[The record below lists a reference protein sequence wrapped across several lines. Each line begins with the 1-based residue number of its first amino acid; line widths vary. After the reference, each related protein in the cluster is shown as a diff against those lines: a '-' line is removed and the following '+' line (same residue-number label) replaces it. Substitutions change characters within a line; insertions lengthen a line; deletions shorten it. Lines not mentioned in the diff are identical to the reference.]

1 LLLAKSYIYATVADR
16 ILLSR
21 EAKVTTFTFP
31 EMGCGCCAGMPL
43 AESSATTYTSIGERR
58 IGHPDA
64 RLHINDS
71 KLGTAWAADVHVLTK
86 NVAGQAVREPA
97 GAEG

>member
-1 LLLAKSYIYATVADR
+1 
-16 ILLSR
+16 
-21 EAKVTTFTFP
+21 
-31 EMGCGCCAGMPL
+31 MGCGCCAGMPL
-43 AESSATTYTSIGERR
+43 AESSATTYTSIGDRRSAIGERR